1 MAADKKRD
9 GLYTLRAKAEMFD
22 DLVDDLARVEEQLE
36 EARRE
41 LRAVRRAA
49 TREGIDPKWREIA
62 NGLAG
67 ALRPYRLFRE
77 QRIRDGRIVVETSV
91 PGETLRKAAKAL
103 DAYGRQVAIES
114 YRESGVPV
122 PEDRG
127 VPGTAQLPEAA

>member
-1 MAADKKRD
+1 MPASDKRD

-22 DLVDDLARVEEQLE
+22 DLVEDLARAEDRLEQ
-36 EARRE
+36 AQRE

-49 TREGIDPKWREIA
+49 TREGIDPAWREIA

-103 DAYGRQVAIES
+103 DAYARQVAIES
-114 YRESGVPV
+114 YRESGIAV